1 MGSCSGNKSITQALI
16 SIIRA
21 TYQDRGSF
29 GVNRRQKPSRFKA
42 EAVRGGVEAPDCICN
57 TIWMHQVRLA
67 KGVEQDLKRIP
78 LFYRN
83 RILDAIEIQ
92 LTNTPD
98 APTKNRKLLENLIT
112 PWEAVPPIWE
122 LRVGEYRV
130 FYDVSEEEAVVYIRA
145 IRRKPRGKRTEDI
158 L

>member
-1 MGSCSGNKSITQALI
+1 MY
-16 SIIRA
+16 R
-21 TYQDRGSF
+21 
-29 GVNRRQKPSRFKA
+29 
-42 EAVRGGVEAPDCICN
+42 
-57 TIWMHQVRLA
+57 VRLA

-78 LFYRN
+78 VFHRN

-130 FYDVSEEEAVVYIRA
+130 FYDVSEEEAVVFIRA

>member
-1 MGSCSGNKSITQALI
+1 M
-16 SIIRA
+16 
-21 TYQDRGSF
+21 
-29 GVNRRQKPSRFKA
+29 SR
-42 EAVRGGVEAPDCICN
+42 
-57 TIWMHQVRLA
+57 VRLA
-67 KGVEQDLKRIP
+67 NGVEQDHKRIP
-78 LFYRN
+78 VFHRN

-98 APTKNRKLLENLIT
+98 APTKNRKLLDSLIT
-112 PWEAVPPIWE
+112 PWETVPPIWE

-130 FYDVSEEEAVVYIRA
+130 FYDVSEEEKVVYIRA

>member
-1 MGSCSGNKSITQALI
+1 MNPFI
-16 SIIRA
+16 S
-21 TYQDRGSF
+21 TKLTNF
-29 GVNRRQKPSRFKA
+29 GVIQCRSVSGHFRNQRRH
-42 EAVRGGVEAPDCICN
+42 ELGVVEASDCICN
-57 TIWMHQVRLA
+57 TICMHHVRLA

-78 LFYRN
+78 VFHRN
-83 RILDAIEIQ
+83 RILDAIETQ
-92 LTNTPD
+92 LATTPD